1 MDKDFKKKLQNI
13 NPRGLK
19 CTCYRAIAK
28 QYDDPLS
35 TKGNEKVSGRWHIK
49 GEFNALYL
57 CESKKVCI
65 EELKRK
71 VEDEIIIKN
80 IFDLFELE
88 INFSQILDL
97 TSEENLKALEITENE
112 LLSGNVYTAD
122 EISLPNSLARTA
134 YELGFEGIL
143 VRSATMTGNNIVMF
157 PKNQLKDSSIIV
169 TKEKGGF

>member
-49 GEFNALYL
+49 SEFNALYL
-57 CESKKVCI
+57 CDSKKVCI

-71 VEDEIIIKN
+71 VEDEIIIEN
-80 IFDLFELE
+80 IFNIFELE
-88 INFSQILDL
+88 INFSLILDL
-97 TSEENLKALEITENE
+97 TSEENLKMLEITEDE
-112 LLSGNVYTAD
+112 LLTGSIYRSD
-122 EISLPNSLARTA
+122 EIRLPNSLARTS

-143 VRSATMTGNNIVMF
+143 VKSATMTGNNIVLF
-157 PKNQLKDSSIIV
+157 PKNKLKKSSIKVNI
-169 TKEKGGF
+169 

>member
-13 NPRGLK
+13 NPRLLK

-28 QYDDPLS
+28 QYNDPLS

-57 CESKKVCI
+57 SDSKKVCI

-71 VEDEIIIKN
+71 VEDELIIEN
-80 IFDLFELE
+80 IFNILELE
-88 INFSQILDL
+88 IDFSLILDL
-97 TSEENLKALEITENE
+97 TSEENLKMLEITEDE
-112 LLSGNVYTAD
+112 LLAGSIVRLD
-122 EISLPNSLARTA
+122 EIRLPNNLARAA

-143 VRSATMTGNNIVMF
+143 VKSATMTGNNIVLF
-157 PKNQLKDSSIIV
+157 PKNKL
-169 TKEKGGF
+169 EK

>member
-49 GEFNALYL
+49 SEFNALYL
-57 CESKKVCI
+57 CDSKKVCI

-71 VEDEIIIKN
+71 VEDEIIIEN
-80 IFDLFELE
+80 IFNIFELE
-88 INFSQILDL
+88 INFSLILDL
-97 TSEENLKALEITENE
+97 TSEENLKMLEITEDE
-112 LLSGNVYTAD
+112 LLTGSIYRSD
-122 EISLPNSLARTA
+122 EIRLPNSLARTA

-143 VRSATMTGNNIVMF
+143 VKSATMTGNNIVLF
-157 PKNQLKDSSIIV
+157 PKNKLKKSSIKVNI
-169 TKEKGGF
+169 

>member
-13 NPRGLK
+13 NSRGLK

-35 TKGNEKVSGRWHIK
+35 TQGNEKVSGRWHVK

-57 CESKKVCI
+57 CDSKKVCI

-71 VEDEIIIKN
+71 VEDEIIIENLFN
-80 IFDLFELE
+80 IFELE
-88 INFSQILDL
+88 INFSLILDL
-97 TSEENLKALEITENE
+97 TSEENLKMLEITEDE
-112 LLSGNVYTAD
+112 LLTGGIYRSD
-122 EISLPNSLARTA
+122 EIRIPNSLVRTA

-143 VRSATMTGNNIVMF
+143 VKSATMTGNNIVLF
-157 PKNQLKDSSIIV
+157 PKNKLKKSSIKV
-169 TKEKGGF
+169 NK